1 MHSRSM
7 GEREPYLIYLGSD
20 ICYHVLD
27 EFALQLGKALEEQ
40 GETVEYYNVSKQG
53 EGGLSAYV
61 GRRFRAVIGFQ
72 SYLFDIYLP
81 KAGVYLHDLIEGPK
95 LNFQFD
101 HPVWMNN
108 HYRNLPKDCY
118 ILTHDRDYASFIR
131 RYYPKA
137 AGVYVLPPAGSEVP
151 AVRQGWE
158 NADPEGRT
166 GDRSV
171 DVAFIGTY
179 TDYRQYLLPVWQSEP
194 FVRHL
199 AACFLRRMHMYPNE
213 AAEVSLW
220 ETLKQK
226 GIVCGDGEYLGVM
239 DGLKSMIYCIMSY
252 YREQVVRTLLEGGI
266 VLDVYGESWRKSP
279 FAKDGRL
286 RIHPALTPQ
295 EVPGELCRSKVSL
308 NVMAW
313 HKDGFTER
321 IAGSM
326 LCGSVVCTDTS
337 RYLAEHFRDGEELL
351 LFDLQ
356 QPGLLPG
363 RIRDILSDE
372 GRRRNMAGL
381 AYARA
386 AEEHTW
392 KQRALELRGWLDAGL
407 PLE

>member
-1 MHSRSM
+1 M

-27 EFALQLGKALEEQ
+27 EFALQLGKALEER
-40 GETVEYYNVSKQG
+40 GEPVEYYNVSEQG
-53 EGGLSAYV
+53 EAGLAAYV
-61 GRRFRAVIGFQ
+61 GRRFRAIIGFQ
-72 SYLFDIYLP
+72 SYLFDIFLP
-81 KAGVYLHDLIEGPK
+81 KAGVYLHDLMEGPK

-101 HPVWMNN
+101 HPIWMDR

-137 AGVYVLPPAGSEVP
+137 AGVHILPPAGSEVP
-151 AVRQGWE
+151 AVGQDRKNGIAAPGGSAE
-158 NADPEGRT
+158 DRT
-166 GDRSV
+166 I

-179 TDYRQYLLPVWQSEP
+179 TDYRQYLLPVCQSEP

-199 AACFLRRMHMYPNE
+199 AAGFLRRMRMCPNE
-213 AAEVSLW
+213 TAEASLR
-220 ETLKQK
+220 EVLKQK

-252 YREQVVRTLLEGGI
+252 YREKVVRILLESGI
-266 VLDVYGESWRKSP
+266 VLDVYGDSWQKSP
-279 FAKDGRL
+279 FAEHRGL
-286 RIHPALTPQ
+286 RIHPALQPE
-295 EVPGELCRSKVSL
+295 EVPGELCRAKISL

-326 LCGSVVCTDTS
+326 LCGSVVCTDRS
-337 RYLAEHFRDGEELL
+337 RYLLEHFRDDEELL
-351 LFDLQ
+351 VFDLEQ
-356 QPGLLPG
+356 LYLLPE
-363 RIRDILSDE
+363 RIRDMLSDE
-372 GRRRNMAGL
+372 ERRRRMAGL

-386 AEEHTW
+386 KAEHTW
-392 KQRALELRGWLDAGL
+392 KQRAAELTEWLEDGIR
-407 PLE
+407 